1 MERFG
6 LTERQAV
13 AILDMQLRR
22 LTGLE
27 RDKIDA
33 EYQELQKQ
41 IARFREILSD
51 VNQVLQIIKD
61 ELTEISDRFGDERR
75 TEITGADGEIE
86 IEDLIADEDIVVTL
100 THHGYIKRLPVSSYR
115 SQRRGG
121 RGISA
126 LSTKDDDFVEHL
138 FITSTHSYIVFFTNR
153 GRGFRLRG
161 YEIPEASRQARG
173 TALVNLLQLEPGETV
188 QATLPVSSFSDDNSY
203 VVMATKQ
210 GRIKRTAVSEFDS
223 PRAGLIAIKLV
234 EGDELIGARHTSG
247 SEEIILVTA
256 GGMSIRF
263 QETDVRSMGRA
274 AQGVKGI
281 ELEPGDYV
289 VGMDVVT
296 DDAQLLVVTKNG
308 YGKRTPLEEYRIQ
321 NRGGKGIKTMQMSER
336 NGSIVGV
343 KVVRD
348 DTELMIISVEG
359 IMIRIRVDEISILG
373 RNTQGVRLMR
383 LDENDKVVA
392 LAHLAARD
400 DD

>member
-1 MERFG
+1 MRIVIELRRDVNPRIILNRLYKHTQMQETFGAIMLALVDGEPKILNLRDILQHYIDFQKEVVTRRTRFELRRAEDRAHILEGYQIALDHIDEIIQLLRSSPDDQVAKEALMERFG

-51 VNQVLQIIKD
+51 VNQVLQIIRD

-173 TALVNLLQLEPGETV
+173 TALVNLLQLEPGE
-188 QATLPVSSFSDDNSY
+188 
-203 VVMATKQ
+203 
-210 GRIKRTAVSEFDS
+210 
-223 PRAGLIAIKLV
+223 
-234 EGDELIGARHTSG
+234 SG
-247 SEEIILVTA
+247 
-256 GGMSIRF
+256 
-263 QETDVRSMGRA
+263 
-274 AQGVKGI
+274 
-281 ELEPGDYV
+281 PGD
-289 VGMDVVT
+289 T
-296 DDAQLLVVTKNG
+296 TCQFLL
-308 YGKRTPLEEYRIQ
+308 R
-321 NRGGKGIKTMQMSER
+321 
-336 NGSIVGV
+336 
-343 KVVRD
+343 
-348 DTELMIISVEG
+348 
-359 IMIRIRVDEISILG
+359 
-373 RNTQGVRLMR
+373 
-383 LDENDKVVA
+383 
-392 LAHLAARD
+392 
-400 DD
+400 